1 MPPLRP
7 RTCDHGCVSR
17 ESTEDRSVTSE
28 PEQTDPAALA
38 KKAKA
43 LGVEITEQ
51 AADEVLSYL
60 DAMLQTNE
68 HINLTAVRDPED
80 AVVLHALDS
89 LAFGLAGLTP
99 HHVLDLGTGNGFPG
113 VGVAALHPSATVNL
127 MDKTGKKVRAIGTC
141 LIASGLDRIETMQ
154 MDARQAPA
162 LRKDFR
168 HGFDLLTARAVARP
182 QEIAAMAQPLVRP
195 GGHLVIW
202 LETEAEPP
210 DEIGRFRDCRV
221 IEYALPA
228 PAARNRKL
236 AIWQRF

>member
-1 MPPLRP
+1 M
-7 RTCDHGCVSR
+7 
-17 ESTEDRSVTSE
+17 
-28 PEQTDPAALA
+28 PEQTDPAALTE
-38 KKAKA
+38 KARA
-43 LGVEITEQ
+43 LGVELSEH

-89 LAFGLAGLTP
+89 LAFGLTGIVP

-113 VGVAALHPSATVNL
+113 VGVAALHPAATVNL
-127 MDKTGKKVRAIGTC
+127 MDKTGKKVRAVGTC
-141 LIASGLDRIETMQ
+141 LVSSGLDRIETLQ
-154 MDARQAPA
+154 MDARQAPS

-182 QEIAAMAQPLVRP
+182 HEVASMAESLVRP

-202 LETEAEPP
+202 LEEDAETP
-210 DEIGRFRDCRV
+210 DKIGRFRGCRV
-221 IEYALPA
+221 IRYSLPE
-228 PAARNRKL
+228 PAARARKL
-236 AIWQRF
+236 AIWQRY